1 MIAAGSIW
9 LGNRATLLFILI
21 LIMNVCDAYLTYA
34 WMDLGVIE
42 EANPL
47 MAYLLE
53 VSTSLFFAVKLT
65 LVSLG
70 GYLLWRHRW
79 RWLAQLGLLALFCVY
94 LWVMVLHINVARLV
108 EKYGVL

>member
-21 LIMNVCDAYLTYA
+21 LVMNACDAYLTYA

-53 VSTSLFFAVKLT
+53 VSTPLFFAVKLT

-79 RWLAQLGLLALFCVY
+79 RWLAQLGLTALLCVY
-94 LWVMVLHINVARLV
+94 LWVMALHVNVWRLV